1 MSINLYIDPGN
12 KNVLQI
18 AGRSGTCPGAQFSGD
33 IKVRIMDMADIS
45 STSASWET
53 IKATELICRQWSP
66 I

>member
-1 MSINLYIDPGN
+1 MGINLYVDPGN

-33 IKVRIMDMADIS
+33 IKVRIMDNADIS
-45 STSASWET
+45 SASTPRET
-53 IKATELICRQWSP
+53 IKAAELICRQWSP